1 MPVIQSS
8 SNRLVLKSGS
18 TTLTLDKGTGQATL
32 QRKIVVWR
40 PRPLEASLSQ
50 IANVS
55 ADKAVDRAS
64 GVEIWHTMLV
74 LHTGEGWAFPAT
86 NKQEAEDNITAI
98 RQFLNLS

>member
-1 MPVIQSS
+1 MPVIQSLP
-8 SNRLVLKSGS
+8 NCLVLKSGS
-18 TTLTLDKGTGQATL
+18 TTLTLDKGTGQAIL

-40 PRPLEASLSQ
+40 PKPLEASLSQ

-74 LHTGEGWAFPAT
+74 LHTGEGWAFPAA
-86 NKQEAEDNITAI
+86 NQQEAENNITAI